1 MKRGIFG
8 RMGWWVLGL
17 GLWGLWV
24 WTARPQEIQ
33 IRKEVLWQPGT
44 ARPIPIVLN
53 GFEGEAAAVLRFD
66 LEVAGFQIVGP
77 ESAEFE
83 LKGGRTGAGLEGAL
97 VDRQSRVTLWAR
109 VYSGGAL
116 RYQAHA
122 MADDVVLAVTG
133 RPGIAQTRIAFK
145 VESDGTSEIYVS
157 DYDGYGARAVTQ
169 DRSLVAAPCWVPGR
183 LVLYYTSYK
192 SGNPDILRHDLTTG
206 RREVVSGHP
215 GLNTS
220 VAISPDGQRMAMIL
234 SKDGATEL
242 YTARAD
248 GSGLKRL
255 TFSREDE
262 SSPTWSP
269 DGRWICFATRQNGR
283 RILARIPAEGGSV
296 QRIATAGVSNPSE
309 PDWSP
314 DGKWIAFTA
323 QMGGFEICVVPA
335 EGGAAT
341 VLVGG
346 EDPSWAPN
354 SRTLI
359 FTRRQGGRKVLSL
372 LDVATRQVK
381 DVARVAGNSSQPSW
395 AR

>member
-1 MKRGIFG
+1 MKTRTNQ
-8 RMGWWVLGL
+8 GWCSG
-17 GLWGLWV
+17 WGLAV
-24 WTARPQEIQ
+24 LFCVTAAAQEIE
-33 IRKEVLWQPGT
+33 IRRELLWQPGT
-44 ARPIPIVLN
+44 ARPVPITLT
-53 GFEGEAAAVLRFD
+53 GFEGEVAAVLRFD

-77 ESAEFE
+77 DAAQYE
-83 LKGGRTGAGLEGAL
+83 LRGNRTGTGLQGTL
-97 VDRQSRVTLWAR
+97 VDRVSQAALFAR
-109 VYSGGAL
+109 AYSGASL
-116 RYQAHA
+116 RQQAHA
-122 MADDVVLAVTG
+122 LADDVVLAVTG

-145 VESDGTSEIYVS
+145 VESGGTSEIYVS
-157 DYDGYGARAVTQ
+157 DYDGHGARPVTR

-183 LVLYYTSYK
+183 PVLYYTSYK
-192 SGNPDILRHDLTTG
+192 SGSPDILRHDLTTG
-206 RREVVSGHP
+206 QRQVVAAHP

-220 VAISPDGQRMAMIL
+220 AAISPDGQRMAMIL
-234 SKDGATEL
+234 SKDGAPEL
-242 YTARAD
+242 YVARAD
-248 GSGLKRL
+248 GRDLKRL

-269 DGRWICFATRQNGR
+269 YGRWIGFATRQAGR
-283 RILARIPAEGGSV
+283 RMLARISPGGGEL
-296 QRIATAGVSNPSE
+296 QRIGTAGVANPSE

-341 VLVGG
+341 VLVSG

-359 FTRRQGGRKVLSL
+359 FTRRQGDRRVLSL

-381 DVARVAGNSSQPSW
+381 DVARVSGNSSQPSW

>member
-1 MKRGIFG
+1 M
-8 RMGWWVLGL
+8 
-17 GLWGLWV
+17 
-24 WTARPQEIQ
+24 AQEIE

-44 ARPIPIVLN
+44 ARPIPIVLS
-53 GFEGEAAAVLRFD
+53 GFDGEVAAVLRFD

-77 ESAEFE
+77 DLAQYE
-83 LKGGRTGAGLEGAL
+83 LKGGRTGGGLQGQLLDRISQAAL
-97 VDRQSRVTLWAR
+97 FAR
-109 VYSGGAL
+109 AYSGASL
-116 RYQAHA
+116 RQLAHA
-122 MADDVVLAVTG
+122 LADDVVLAVTG
-133 RPGIAQTRIAFK
+133 RRGIAQTRIAFK
-145 VESDGTSEIYVS
+145 VDTGGSSEIYVS

-169 DRSLVAAPCWVPGR
+169 DRSLVAAPCWVPGQP
-183 LVLYYTSYK
+183 VLYYTSYK

-206 RREVVSGHP
+206 QRQVVAAHP

-220 VAISPDGQRMAMIL
+220 AAVSADGRRLAMIL

-242 YTARAD
+242 YVARAD
-248 GSGLKRL
+248 GSGLQRL

-269 DGRWICFATRQNGR
+269 DGRWICFATRQGGR
-283 RILARIPAEGGSV
+283 RMLARIPSSGGEI
-296 QRIATAGVSNPSE
+296 QRIPTAGVANPSE

-335 EGGAAT
+335 EGGSAT
-341 VLVGG
+341 VLVSG

-359 FTRRQGGRKVLSL
+359 FTRRQGDRKVLSL

-381 DVARVAGNSSQPSW
+381 DVARISGNSSQPSW

>member
-1 MKRGIFG
+1 MKRDLFAT
-8 RMGWWVLGL
+8 GWWLVWGFWAWAGTGL
-17 GLWGLWV
+17 
-24 WTARPQEIQ
+24 AQEIQ
-33 IRKEVLWQPGT
+33 IRKEGLWQPGT
-44 ARPIPIVLN
+44 GRPIPIALS
-53 GFEGEAAAVLRFD
+53 GFEGEAASVLRFD
-66 LEVAGFQIVGP
+66 LEVAGFQVTGTDT
-77 ESAEFE
+77 ALFE
-83 LKGGRTGAGLEGAL
+83 LKGGRSGSGLEGAL
-97 VDRQSRVTLWAR
+97 LDRESKVTLWAR
-109 VYSGGAL
+109 VYNGGTL
-116 RYQAHA
+116 RQQAHA

-145 VESDGTSEIYVS
+145 VESGGTSEVYVS
-157 DYDGYGARAVTQ
+157 DYDGHGARAVTQ
-169 DRSLVAAPCWVPGR
+169 DRSLVAAPCWLPGH

-206 RREVVSGHP
+206 RREVVAGHP

-220 VAISPDGQRMAMIL
+220 AALSADGQRLAMIL
-234 SKDGATEL
+234 SRDGATEL
-242 YTARAD
+242 YVARAD

-283 RILARIPAEGGSV
+283 RVLARISPDGGSV
-296 QRIATAGVSNPSE
+296 QRIVTAGVANPSE

-314 DGKWIAFTA
+314 DGKWIAFPA

-341 VLVGG
+341 VLVSG
-346 EDPSWAPN
+346 EDPSWAPS
-354 SRTLI
+354 SRTLV
-359 FTRRQGGRKVLSL
+359 FTRRVGGRKVLSL

-381 DVARVAGNSSQPSW
+381 DVARVPGNSSQPSW